1 MRRTMIAAF
10 GLALSLGAAS
20 LASAQATQ
28 PPERPDRSGEMRR
41 GDRRGGPDAMLLKG
55 ITLTADQ
62 KTRIEA
68 LHKSAESSAS
78 REQFRKAMT
87 DARASRERGD
97 TATANSRMRELR
109 SQMQAQRERQ
119 VASLRSVLTSEQRRQ
134 FDANVK
140 EWKQRAAEHEKDRG
154 EHAGGWQGRG
164 GRSGQRPGG
173 V

>member
-20 LASAQATQ
+20 LASAQSTQ
-28 PPERPDRSGEMRR
+28 PPQRPDRGGEMRR
-41 GDRRGGPDAMLLKG
+41 GDRRGGPEAMLLKG

-62 KTRIEA
+62 KSRIEA
-68 LHKSAESSAS
+68 LHKSGESNAS

-87 DARASRERGD
+87 DARAARERGD
-97 TATANSRMRELR
+97 TATANARVRELR

-119 VASLRSVLTSEQRRQ
+119 VASLRAVLTSEQQRQ
-134 FDANVK
+134 FDANVA
-140 EWKQRAAEHEKDRG
+140 EWKQHEKDRG
-154 EHAGGWQGRG
+154 ERGGGWQGRD

-173 V
+173 I